1 MAVTLPK
8 KLQKDVRDA
17 IYQRA
22 DEFGYAYRGR
32 RENGLF
38 MTSLISDPEIGGKL
52 SEYMGKGNIRTY
64 IKDAVLN
71 KYTKDIINRSLSAID
86 PVALVRKV
94 YAEESAEISS
104 KAFVHIC
111 ANKSN
116 VFIICDGTVTK
127 WESALRKALETASN
141 LPNEDNKQ
149 IKICLKLASLGSS
162 TSKGDKSLIT
172 KGLSF
177 IGAEVYFC
185 AE

>member
-1 MAVTLPK
+1 MAATLPK
-8 KLQKDVRDA
+8 KLQKEVREA
-17 IYQRA
+17 IYKRA

-32 RENGLF
+32 RENGGF
-38 MTSLISDPEIGGKL
+38 MTSLISDPEIGGRL
-52 SEYMGKGNIRTY
+52 AEYMPKGNIRTY

-71 KYTKDIINRSLSAID
+71 KYTKDIINRSLTEID
-86 PVALVRKV
+86 PVGIVRKV
-94 YAEESAEISS
+94 YEEESTEISS

-111 ANKSN
+111 ANKAK
-116 VFIICDGTVTK
+116 VFIICDGTVAK

-141 LPNEDNKQ
+141 LPNEDEKQ
-149 IKICLKLASLGSS
+149 IEICLKLASLGSS

-185 AE
+185 SE